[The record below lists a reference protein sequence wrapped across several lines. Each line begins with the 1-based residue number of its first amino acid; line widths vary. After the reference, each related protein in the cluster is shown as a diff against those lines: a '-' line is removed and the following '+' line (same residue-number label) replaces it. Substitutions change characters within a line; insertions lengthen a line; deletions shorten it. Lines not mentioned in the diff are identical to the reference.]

1 MKLYEL
7 SPLGQRAKG
16 FRDFEQILDN
26 EVVEVKAKL
35 HTVERKKPES
45 SLFDLV
51 FAVNPDTGLPQ
62 GDIAVYMSKN
72 TSPEVKRFIE
82 LNLHSPVGS
91 SDASYSDF
99 SNLSDDDIA
108 FYTRGRDESVQ
119 SYRQRLYDNIKSL
132 NKEKLDKNGEFSV

>member
-1 MKLYEL
+1 MKLFEL
-7 SPLGQRAKG
+7 SPLGERCKG
-16 FRDFEQILDN
+16 FREFEQIGDTEL
-26 EVVEVKAKL
+26 VEVKAKKVVVDRPD
-35 HTVERKKPES
+35 TEK

-91 SDASYSDF
+91 VDASYSDF